1 MNSLLILEIDFWG
14 DGFLSEDEEWD
25 DGNILDGDGWN
36 SLCKIGN
43 ICHCSISFYYFIN
56 LEKNWY

>member
-1 MNSLLILEIDFWG
+1 MSSLLILEIDFWG

-43 ICHCSISFYYFIN
+43 ICHC
-56 LEKNWY
+56 